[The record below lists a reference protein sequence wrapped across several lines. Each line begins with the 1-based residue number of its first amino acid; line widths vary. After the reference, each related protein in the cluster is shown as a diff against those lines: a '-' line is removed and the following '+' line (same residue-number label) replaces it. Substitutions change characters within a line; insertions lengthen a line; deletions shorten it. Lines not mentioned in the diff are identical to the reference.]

1 MSLELNNLSI
11 GYTTGKAVAAA
22 ITATAA
28 EGRLTCLLGA
38 NGMGK
43 STLLRTMAGFMP
55 PLGGSIAINGT
66 DTSRQPAHRMARQ
79 VSVVL
84 TLPSATGNLSV
95 REMVAMG
102 RTPYTNFWVDEAL
115 SMAGIAHLADRKL
128 YAVSDG
134 ERQKAMI
141 AKSLAQQ
148 TPVLLLDEPTAFLD
162 YPSRA
167 ELMAMLGKLARE
179 EQKTVLVST
188 HDIELALHTA
198 DDIWLLD
205 GGTLTAAPAQDPEM
219 ASLIARKLNYRTGD
233 SRNLSAQKP

>member
-1 MSLELNNLSI
+1 
-11 GYTTGKAVAAA
+11 
-22 ITATAA
+22 
-28 EGRLTCLLGA
+28 
-38 NGMGK
+38 
-43 STLLRTMAGFMP
+43 
-55 PLGGSIAINGT
+55 
-66 DTSRQPAHRMARQ
+66 
-79 VSVVL
+79 
-84 TLPSATGNLSV
+84 
-95 REMVAMG
+95 
-102 RTPYTNFWVDEAL
+102 
-115 SMAGIAHLADRKL
+115 
-128 YAVSDG
+128 
-134 ERQKAMI
+134 MI

-219 ASLIARKLNYRTGD
+219 ASLIARKLNYKTGD

>member
-66 DTSRQPAHRMARQ
+66 DTSRLPAHRMARQ

-102 RTPYTNFWVDEAL
+102 RTPYTNFWGKLSHDDRKAVDEAL

-148 TPVLLLDEPTAFLD
+148 TPVLLLDEPTRRRCSCRPTTSNWHSTL
-162 YPSRA
+162 PTTSGCSTA
-167 ELMAMLGKLARE
+167 ERSPLHPH
-179 EQKTVLVST
+179 KTPR
-188 HDIELALHTA
+188 
-198 DDIWLLD
+198 W
-205 GGTLTAAPAQDPEM
+205 Q
-219 ASLIARKLNYRTGD
+219 AS
-233 SRNLSAQKP
+233 